1 MGGGEIEQKVE
12 RLAGQIVEDLGL
24 EIVLVEYSERGN
36 GRLRLVID
44 KPGGVSLDDC
54 AEASRRLGAVLDVED
69 PVPRSYELEVSS
81 PGLDR
86 PLVRPEDYDRF
97 SGRRAVV
104 KTAMPLDG
112 RRVFRGR
119 LMGRSGEKK
128 DLAVLELADGSGS
141 VEIPLSAVAQ
151 ARLEVEDLV
160 AVAPR
165 SGGRPVRRKG
175 GFGRK

>member
-1 MGGGEIEQKVE
+1 MAGEEIERKVE
-12 RLAGQIVEDLGL
+12 RLASPIAEELGL
-24 EIVLVEYSERGN
+24 ELVLVEYSERGN

-44 KPGGVSLDDC
+44 KPGGVSIDDC
-54 AEASRRLGAVLDVED
+54 AEASRRLSAVLDVED

-104 KTAMPLDG
+104 KTIAPLDG

-119 LMGRSGEKK
+119 LGGRTGENK
-128 DLAVLELADGSGS
+128 DLAVIELADGSGS
-141 VEIPLSAVAQ
+141 VEIPLSAVSR
-151 ARLEVEDLV
+151 ARLEVEDLI
-160 AVAPR
+160 ASAPR
-165 SGGRPVRRKG
+165 SGERPGRRKG